1 MKDFTRFLKT
11 ELHKDYNAVY
21 RVNNSKWDRR
31 TPEQRIQSVKDSEK
45 FYVEKWENYLNNCET
60 RAQKRM
66 CKIAIES
73 FHSEAAAR
81 ISVAQY

>member
-11 ELHKDYNAVY
+11 ELHKDHNAVY
-21 RVNNSKWDRR
+21 RVNNSKWNRR
-31 TPEQRIQSVKDSEK
+31 TPEQRIQSVKDCEK
-45 FYVEKWENYLNNCET
+45 SYVEKWEGYLNNSET

-73 FHSEAAAR
+73 FHSEATAR